1 MLYPAN
7 YDIRLLQNSTWR
19 GSFRATHAA
28 KPVTTMSVASGVPT
42 FTSECHG
49 LQAGDKVILTA
60 AGSLPC
66 GLDANEIYYVIS
78 AGLTSSA
85 FRVSATSGGSAIALT
100 EKPDGNYSVAYTA
113 SKPVNLTGYT
123 LDSDIRDTSSLVQIA
138 TFTISVGSPLD
149 GSFEMSLTADTTA
162 GLAVGMYGYDLYMT
176 APGGERYYY
185 LSGSVMVERTL
196 SRA

>member
-1 MLYPAN
+1 
-7 YDIRLLQNSTWR
+7 
-19 GSFRATHAA
+19 
-28 KPVTTMSVASGVPT
+28 MSVASGVPT